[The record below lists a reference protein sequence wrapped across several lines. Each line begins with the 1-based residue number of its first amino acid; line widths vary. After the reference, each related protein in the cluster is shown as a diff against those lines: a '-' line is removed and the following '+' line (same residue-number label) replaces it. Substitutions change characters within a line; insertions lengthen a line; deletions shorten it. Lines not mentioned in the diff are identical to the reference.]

1 MIKDILVKLE
11 PDASRDGASDYAIS
25 LAEAFGAHLTGVAF
39 ASAGRSNFVLPGI
52 PADVLPETLTETLT
66 EEAAVAR
73 SAVQRFAEAAQR
85 RLASIEPRLITE
97 GDLSPSTV
105 FSRMARRFDLSV
117 VMQSDRHSHVS
128 NDSTIEAV
136 LFESGRP
143 VLIVPYTQRDGLKL
157 DRILCCWDGSRAAAR
172 AVNDALPLLRRTT
185 AVELVIVDQGGNEP
199 EPDLRGVEIR
209 RHLARHGVDVEIQ
222 ILHAVAIEVADVI
235 LSYVADCSANMIVM
249 GGYGHSRLREF
260 VFGGVTL
267 NMLSSMTIPVF
278 MSH

>member
-11 PDASRDGASDYAIS
+11 PDVSRDGASDYAIS
-25 LAEAFGAHLTGVAF
+25 LAEAFRAHLAGVAF
-39 ASAGRSNFVLPGI
+39 ASAGRSAF
-52 PADVLPETLTETLT
+52 ALPEIPPQILTD
-66 EEAAVAR
+66 EAAVAR
-73 SAVQRFAEAAQR
+73 SAVKRFAEAAQR
-85 RLASIEPRLITE
+85 RLASIEPRLIAE

-105 FSRMARRFDLSV
+105 FSRIARRFDLSV

-128 NDSTIEAV
+128 NDRTIEAV

-157 DRILCCWDGSRAAAR
+157 ARIVCCWDGSRAAAR

-185 AVELVIVDQGGNEP
+185 AVELVIVDQGGNKP
-199 EPDLRGVEIR
+199 EQDLRGVEIR
-209 RHLARHGVDVEIQ
+209 QHLGRHGVDVEIQ
-222 ILHAVAIEVADVI
+222 ILHAVSVDVAGVI

-267 NMLSSMTIPVF
+267 KMQSSMTIPVF

>member
-11 PDASRDGASDYAIS
+11 PDASRDGASDCAIS

-39 ASAGRSNFVLPGI
+39 ASAGRSNFALPGI
-52 PADVLPETLTETLT
+52 PADVLPEALT

-128 NDSTIEAV
+128 NESTIEAV

-143 VLIVPYTQRDGLKL
+143 VLIVRDRSKSA
-157 DRILCCWDGSRAAAR
+157 RRGSGAAR
-172 AVNDALPLLRRTT
+172 R
-185 AVELVIVDQGGNEP
+185 
-199 EPDLRGVEIR
+199 
-209 RHLARHGVDVEIQ
+209 
-222 ILHAVAIEVADVI
+222 
-235 LSYVADCSANMIVM
+235 SA
-249 GGYGHSRLREF
+249 
-260 VFGGVTL
+260 
-267 NMLSSMTIPVF
+267 
-278 MSH
+278 